1 MGSVMTYSGITT
13 KIRAMQAKLLKP
25 EDFEQIASLKSV
37 AEVTEY
43 LKEKA
48 AYAPYLENMDSTFYH
63 RGNVEKVLYQSL
75 FDDFSRIF
83 RFGGMEQKQFLKTYW
98 KRDEIDVIN
107 YCLRIV

>member
-43 LKEKA
+43 LKGESR
-48 AYAPYLENMDSTFYH
+48 PMPRTWRIWTVCSTT
-63 RGNVEKVLYQSL
+63 GEMIEKVLYQSL
-75 FDDFSRIF
+75 F
-83 RFGGMEQKQFLKTYW
+83 
-98 KRDEIDVIN
+98 VILADIPGWRN
-107 YCLRIV
+107 GTEAVFKDILETL